1 MTAVA
6 PPAVPPP
13 PAASLGRRGV
23 RLLWRS
29 MRAHPGP
36 FAVSVSGSLLFAT
49 MAVAGSWVLGR
60 LTDQVIVPGFDHG
73 VSGGTILAGAAAVVG
88 VAVLRSLG
96 VVLRRYFG
104 LMAVW
109 DMQRTWFRQVTDT
122 YLRVPLSWFGRQPT
136 GRLLAHADA
145 DVERAVTVLQPL
157 PFSIGV
163 VALIALSVM
172 TLALVDPLLML
183 IGLALFPALA
193 LINQAY
199 SRRVEGPAAR
209 TQAHLGEVSAVAH
222 ESFDGAL
229 VVKTLGLEVR
239 EVGRLTR
246 AAEGLRG
253 ARLEVGR
260 LRASFEP
267 GLDAL
272 PNLGVVALLA
282 VGSWRLST
290 GALSTGE
297 LVQAMALFGIL
308 TFPMRVVGFLLEEIP
323 RAVVA
328 ADRLDGVL
336 ATPSRPAPAPGA
348 ATPLPAG
355 PLAVDVRGL
364 CFGYGGEP
372 VLDGLD
378 LSLAPGEVVA
388 LVGATGAGK
397 SSLCSLLAH
406 LERPDAGT
414 VRLGGVDLAAA
425 EPASVRRTVALAFQE
440 TFLFAASVR
449 ENLTFG
455 EPVADE
461 EVRWALA
468 RARADRFVD
477 RLPGGLDQ
485 RLGERGVTLS
495 GGQRQ
500 RLALARALL
509 RRPGLLLLDDATSA
523 VDPTI
528 EQQILDGL
536 RTGLP
541 ATTLIVAHR
550 VSTIALADR
559 VVFMDGGRIAAS
571 GSHDHLVATV
581 PAYAVLARAYEEGRV
596 GR

>member
-1 MTAVA
+1 M
-6 PPAVPPP
+6 
-13 PAASLGRRGV
+13 
-23 RLLWRS
+23 
-29 MRAHPGP
+29 
-36 FAVSVSGSLLFAT
+36 
-49 MAVAGSWVLGR
+49 
-60 LTDQVIVPGFDHG
+60 
-73 VSGGTILAGAAAVVG
+73 
-88 VAVLRSLG
+88 
-96 VVLRRYFG
+96 
-104 LMAVW
+104 
-109 DMQRTWFRQVTDT
+109 
-122 YLRVPLSWFGRQPT
+122 
-136 GRLLAHADA
+136 
-145 DVERAVTVLQPL
+145 
-157 PFSIGV
+157 
-163 VALIALSVM
+163 
-172 TLALVDPLLML
+172 LV
-183 IGLALFPALA
+183 GLALFPALA
-193 LINQAY
+193 FINRAY

-246 AAEGLRG
+246 AADGLRS
-253 ARLEVGR
+253 ARVEVGR

-336 ATPSRPAPAPGA
+336 ATPSRPAPEAGA

-355 PLAVDVRGL
+355 PLAVEVRGL
-364 CFGYGGEP
+364 RFGYGGEP

-388 LVGATGAGK
+388 LVGATGTGK
-397 SSLCSLLAH
+397 STLCSLLAH
-406 LERPDAGT
+406 LERPEAGT

-425 EPASVRRTVALAFQE
+425 EPASVRAAVALAFQE
-440 TFLFAASVR
+440 TFLFAVSVR

-455 EPVADE
+455 EPVGDD

-536 RTGLP
+536 RTALP

-550 VSTIALADR
+550 VSTITLADR

-581 PAYAVLARAYEEGRV
+581 PAYAALARAYEEGRV
-596 GR
+596 SR